1 MWLVLHAK
9 GICFKDDR
17 NEQDGSPIQPSNQ
30 ISSILQDLA
39 TSFLPPETS
48 PPLPLVMAPD

>member
-17 NEQDGSPIQPSNQ
+17 NEQDGFPDPALYSDFLHPSRPSN
-30 ISSILQDLA
+30 IFSTRYLW
-39 TSFLPPETS
+39 
-48 PPLPLVMAPD
+48 